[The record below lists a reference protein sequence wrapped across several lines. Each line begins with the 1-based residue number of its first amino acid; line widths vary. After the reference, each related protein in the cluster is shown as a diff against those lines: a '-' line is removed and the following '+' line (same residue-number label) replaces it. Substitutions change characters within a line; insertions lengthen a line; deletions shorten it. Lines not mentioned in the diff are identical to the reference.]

1 MEMKVLGVEKRDVF
15 VAVEFSLPGLRHIA
29 SFLEKAIKTYVHVYG
44 DTTEDVV
51 DYIQQ
56 FHVKIDK
63 LIEEID
69 NGS

>member
-1 MEMKVLGVEKRDVF
+1 MKILGVEKRNVF
-15 VAVEFSLPGLRHIA
+15 VAVEFSLPELRNIA
-29 SFLEKAIKTYVHVYG
+29 SFLEKGIQTYVHVYG

-51 DYIQQ
+51 DYINQ
-56 FHVKIDK
+56 FYVKVDK

>member
-1 MEMKVLGVEKRDVF
+1 MKVLGVERRDVF
-15 VAVEFSLPGLRHIA
+15 VAVEFSLPELRNIS
-29 SFLEKAIKTYVHVYG
+29 SFLEKAIRTYIHVYG

-51 DYIQQ
+51 DYINQ
-56 FHVKIDK
+56 FYVQVDK